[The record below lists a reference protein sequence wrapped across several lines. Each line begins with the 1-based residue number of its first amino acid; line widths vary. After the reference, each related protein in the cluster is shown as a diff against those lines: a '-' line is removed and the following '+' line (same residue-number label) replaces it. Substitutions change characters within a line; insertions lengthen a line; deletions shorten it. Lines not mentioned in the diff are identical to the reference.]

1 MNPTPGRQPLAT
13 ERRNHVL
20 ASLER
25 DGIVRVADLAAD
37 LGVTPVT
44 VRRDIGLLESE
55 GLLVRVHGGARAAS
69 AQDATAD
76 ARPNAH
82 SVPTIGVIVP
92 TLAFYW
98 PEVIHGLELEAR
110 RRGVRLTTR
119 TSSYDAV
126 DERPLLDRL
135 VEHDG
140 VDGLIVAPK
149 TDGPG
154 AADLVE
160 WMTANTVPTV
170 LLERSVE
177 RTSDHDLVEAVGSD
191 HALGARLAV
200 HHLAEHGHRRVG
212 LVMAVKSP
220 TSRRIAEG
228 WRSACEELGLES
240 HEHFERFTPARDT
253 AGFSTTTTEVVDLVC
268 SSGTTGLLVHSD
280 PEAFGI
286 VQKAMELGLDV
297 PGDLSVIA
305 YDDVVASM
313 TSPALTAVRPS
324 RETVAAIAVS
334 RVLQR
339 IADPSLPFSRTAV
352 SPRMMV
358 RESSGPAPARRR

>member
-1 MNPTPGRQPLAT
+1 MNTPGRQPLAT
-13 ERRNHVL
+13 ERRTHVL
-20 ASLER
+20 AALER

-44 VRRDIGLLESE
+44 VRRDIGLLEAE
-55 GLLVRVHGGARAAS
+55 GLLVRVHGGARSAT
-69 AQDATAD
+69 AQDVAVDT
-76 ARPNAH
+76 RSSTH
-82 SVPTIGVIVP
+82 RVPTIGVIVP

-98 PEVIHGLELEAR
+98 PDVIHGLELEAR
-110 RRGVRLTTR
+110 RQGVRLTTR

-135 VEHDG
+135 VEHDA
-140 VDGLIVAPK
+140 VDGLIIAPK

-160 WMTANTVPTV
+160 WLTANPVPTV
-170 LLERSVE
+170 LLERSVA
-177 RTSDHDLVEAVGSD
+177 RSSDHDLVEAVGSD

-220 TSRRIAEG
+220 TSRRITDG
-228 WRSACEELGLES
+228 WRSACAELGLAS

-253 AGFSTTTTEVVDLVC
+253 AGFSAMTTEIVDLVR
-268 SSGTTGLLVHSD
+268 STGTTGLLVHSD

-286 VQKAMELGLDV
+286 AQKAIELGLDV

-305 YDDVVASM
+305 YDDVVANM
-313 TSPALTAVRPS
+313 ASPALTAVRPS

-339 IADPSLPFSRTAV
+339 IADPSLPFTRTVV
-352 SPRMMV
+352 SPRLMV
-358 RESSGPAPARRR
+358 RESTGPAPAHRR